1 MERNSQGEN
10 GDTHSDRDLSLSDI
24 RLSDTDRLETF
35 SDGVFSI
42 TISLLVVD
50 IVRPDYVP
58 GHLLDKL
65 KAQWPNYIAFLASF
79 LRQNYLAQS
88 SCRFF
93 AYSLL
98 QSKPAPGQP
107 LPVADLRTYPHFPLR
122 SCLRHC
128 NIEIQLTR
136 LYQLCSMQQSDV

>member
-1 MERNSQGEN
+1 MRRRRPRRSTARKMERNSQGEN

-107 LPVADLRTYPHFPLR
+107 LPVADLRTYPI
-122 SCLRHC
+122 SHC
-128 NIEIQLTR
+128 DLVCGTAIWK
-136 LYQLCSMQQSDV
+136 SS